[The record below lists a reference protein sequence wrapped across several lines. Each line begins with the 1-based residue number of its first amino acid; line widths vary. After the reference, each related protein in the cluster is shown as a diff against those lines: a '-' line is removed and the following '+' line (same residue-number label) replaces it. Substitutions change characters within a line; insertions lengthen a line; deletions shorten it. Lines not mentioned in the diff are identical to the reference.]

1 VPVPHKATPEPRPR
15 RATFR
20 IARGGFAVAL
30 LVAGLALAVRAPAQT
45 AAQDAGSFEQSKQYA
60 ACMVLARDRPQ
71 EAYDSAGAWLAE
83 NGGAPAR
90 HCRAAALIGLNR
102 FAEAADLLIQ
112 IANEMATTDAR
123 RPLLADL
130 YGQAAQ
136 AWLMAGDSE
145 QALVADNAA
154 LALQPDDVE
163 LRIDRAVV
171 NVSVGSYWEAID
183 DLNRANELAPE
194 RADILVLRASAYRY
208 VESPE
213 LARED
218 IDRALALDA
227 ANAEAYLE
235 RGILEGEAGD
245 IAAARAD
252 FLKAVELAPDS
263 PTAEAAQ
270 ARLQQLELP
279 AP

>member
-1 VPVPHKATPEPRPR
+1 
-15 RATFR
+15 
-20 IARGGFAVAL
+20 
-30 LVAGLALAVRAPAQT
+30 
-45 AAQDAGSFEQSKQYA
+45 
-60 ACMVLARDRPQ
+60 
-71 EAYDSAGAWLAE
+71 
-83 NGGAPAR
+83 
-90 HCRAAALIGLNR
+90 
-102 FAEAADLLIQ
+102 
-112 IANEMATTDAR
+112 
-123 RPLLADL
+123 
-130 YGQAAQ
+130 
-136 AWLMAGDSE
+136 MAGDGE

-245 IAAARAD
+245 AAAARAD

-279 AP
+279 AE